1 MKRYKKLETTGV
13 EASTAEIAL
22 AIVFALSLLFVGG
35 GQPWLWVFPTAFFV
49 ALFYKLLRHGGSGPT
64 DAPHGAAG

>member
-1 MKRYKKLETTGV
+1 MRPHKRLETTGV

-35 GQPWLWVFPTAFFV
+35 GQPWLWVFPVAFFA
-49 ALFYKLLRHGGSGPT
+49 ALFFKLLRRDGGGPT
-64 DAPHGAAG
+64 DATHAH